1 MIPLR
6 WKSIS
11 RKSISWKPLAATL
24 ALALPAAALA
34 APLPLKPSAPKALTF
49 LGTTHF
55 GSAAAS
61 PASAAPKNLPDDLGL
76 RMMPRHIPTLRP
88 DAAAFSLTPRL
99 GFAESNVVPDL
110 SSLLRGFP
118 GLSNTDQ
125 VFSGTGFYK
134 HTNYTLEPP
143 DQALAVGNGFELE
156 AVNNAVAIFST
167 NGKQIGPAVPINQFF
182 RQAPEFSGGVYGESF
197 SDPRAFYDPQSK
209 RFLVEEWGQSVDP
222 ATGAGLANSDIF
234 LAISKTSDPTGD
246 YLIYAINT
254 TYDAIS
260 PSQPQIPD
268 YTMLGVD
275 ANGIYLSSNM
285 FSLTQSVN
293 PHVNFY
299 VIPKTAL
306 VTGKNPSYVEFD
318 GVGQSLDTSS
328 TQTFTIT
335 PATTPPGG
343 GTAGAKGGTEFFL
356 STPFEGSGVGSVL
369 ELWALSNT
377 ESLNS
382 TMPNLVLSE
391 TTLSCEEY
399 AVAPV
404 SQQKDGPRPL
414 GALLGEPVPTL
425 ESIGTRVMPI
435 VYSQGLL
442 WASLDT
448 AILGPQQEHAGIG
461 YFVVKPGFNAKGAL
475 VGSIADQ
482 GYVGVPGEDI
492 SFPTIGVNASGQ
504 AVMTFAL
511 AGVDNYPSAAY
522 VSFQDG
528 LDAVHVSG
536 VGALPADGFTG
547 YSIGGG
553 PPERWGDYSSV
564 GTAEDGT
571 IWLAQEYVPSTKIKP
586 RTKYANWGTYLTH
599 VQP

>member
-1 MIPLR
+1 MTSLR
-6 WKSIS
+6 WNSLP
-11 RKSISWKPLAATL
+11 WKPLAAAL
-24 ALALPAAALA
+24 ALALPAAAQA
-34 APLPLKPSAPKALTF
+34 ASPLPQPSAPKALTF

-55 GSAAAS
+55 SSAASA
-61 PASAAPKNLPDDLGL
+61 PASAAPASLADDLGL
-76 RMMPRHIPTLRP
+76 RIMPRHVPWLP
-88 DAAAFSLTPRL
+88 SASAAAPLAPLASLPGLAQSR
-99 GFAESNVVPDL
+99 VVPDL
-110 SSLLRGFP
+110 SSQLGGFA

-156 AVNNAVAIFST
+156 AVNNAVAIYNT
-167 NGKQIGPAVPINQFF
+167 AGKQIGPAVPINQFF
-182 RQAPEFSGGVYGESF
+182 RQAPELSGGVYGESF

-222 ATGAGLANSDIF
+222 ATGAGLPNSNIF
-234 LAISKTSDPTGD
+234 LAVSKTSDPTGD

-254 TYDAIS
+254 TYDSVS
-260 PSQPQIPD
+260 PTQPQIPD
-268 YTMLGVD
+268 YTMLGAD
-275 ANGIYLSSNM
+275 ANGVYLSSNM

-299 VIPKTAL
+299 VLPKAAL
-306 VTGKNPSYVEFD
+306 VAGKSPSYVEFD
-318 GVGQSLDTSS
+318 GVGQSLDTNS
-328 TQTFTIT
+328 TLTFTIV
-335 PATTPPGG
+335 PATTPPGS
-343 GTAGAKGGTEFFL
+343 GTAGARGGTEFFL

-369 ELWALSNT
+369 ELWALSGT
-377 ESLNS
+377 ASLNS
-382 TMPNLVLSE
+382 AKPALVLSE
-391 TTLSCEEY
+391 ATLPCEEY
-399 AVAPV
+399 AVAPR

-414 GALLGEPVPTL
+414 GQSLGQPVPTL

-448 AILGPQQEHAGIG
+448 AVLGPRQEQAGLA
-461 YFVVKPGFNAKGAL
+461 YFVVKPSFDAKSAL
-475 VGSIADQ
+475 AGSIVRQ
-482 GYVGVPGEDI
+482 GYVGVPGEDV
-492 SFPTIGVNASGQ
+492 SFPTIAVNASGQ

-528 LDAVHVSG
+528 LDRVHVSG

-553 PPERWGDYSSV
+553 PPERWGDYSAV

-571 IWLAQEYVPSTKIKP
+571 IWLAQEYVPSTKLKP